1 MSFFDHDDRDERRK
15 RNEEAVAARKRN
27 EGRGMLGA
35 RYGGAPRVES
45 PRVEQPATKTPALD
59 WREWR
64 GADTYGYA
72 LSLSE
77 SGDGYRVHLQC
88 IDAEGRG
95 GVLCPRVGK
104 PHDPPPGVALVSYG
118 GGFLDPQQA
127 RELAAAL
134 IAYADEKDGG
144 R

>member
-1 MSFFDHDDRDERRK
+1 MSFFDHDDNDAARERRE
-15 RNEEAVAARKRN
+15 RNERALRSN
-27 EGRGMLGA
+27 GGMLGA

-45 PRVEQPATKTPALD
+45 PRVEQPAPKTPALN

-64 GADTYGYA
+64 GEDTYGYA

-77 SGDGYRVHLQC
+77 SGDGDRVHLKC